1 MIERHIMNWKF
12 LEHCILCIVHSAV
25 EVKFISSSAN
35 PVTRTFRVEIS
46 VPNPESDIKDGMTA
60 EVSLK
65 GIERIAH
72 LVPVSILRLDNRGN
86 LGIRTIDTDG
96 LVAFKEVDIIED
108 TGVGAWITGLE
119 TISTI
124 ITVGQDYVS
133 QGEKVGIALDTRFD
147 SLNERIN

>member
-1 MIERHIMNWKF
+1 MDNQPK
-12 LEHCILCIVHSAV
+12 IVMYSTQWCGDCV
-25 EVKFISSSAN
+25 RSKKVFDK
-35 PVTRTFRVEIS
+35 
-46 VPNPESDIKDGMTA
+46 
-60 EVSLK
+60 
-65 GIERIAH
+65 
-72 LVPVSILRLDNRGN
+72 
-86 LGIRTIDTDG
+86 LGI
-96 LVAFKEVDIIED
+96 AFKEVDIIED

>member
-1 MIERHIMNWKF
+1 MSEISLDSLAKVELNNGKVF
-12 LEHCILCIVHSAV
+12 EG

-35 PVTRTFRVEIS
+35 PLTRTFRVEIS

-86 LGIRTIDTDG
+86 LGIRIIDTDG

-108 TGVGAWITGLE
+108 TGEGAWI
-119 TISTI
+119 ISTI

>member
-1 MIERHIMNWKF
+1 MLNFPDTE
-12 LEHCILCIVHSAV
+12 
-25 EVKFISSSAN
+25 
-35 PVTRTFRVEIS
+35 
-46 VPNPESDIKDGMTA
+46 IKDGMTA

-65 GIERIAH
+65 GVEKIAH
-72 LVPVSILRLDNRGN
+72 LVPVSILRLDNTGN

-108 TGVGAWITGLE
+108 TGEGAWITGLE

-133 QGEKVGIALDTRFD
+133 QGEKVGIALDSRFN

>member
-1 MIERHIMNWKF
+1 M
-12 LEHCILCIVHSAV
+12 
-25 EVKFISSSAN
+25 
-35 PVTRTFRVEIS
+35 
-46 VPNPESDIKDGMTA
+46 
-60 EVSLK
+60 
-65 GIERIAH
+65 
-72 LVPVSILRLDNRGN
+72 
-86 LGIRTIDTDG
+86 
-96 LVAFKEVDIIED
+96 AFKEVDIIED

>member
-1 MIERHIMNWKF
+1 MSEISLDSLAK
-12 LEHCILCIVHSAV
+12 V
-25 EVKFISSSAN
+25 ELNNGKVFEGKVKFISSSAN

-86 LGIRTIDTDG
+86 LGIRTINTDG

-108 TGVGAWITGLE
+108 TGIGAWITGLE